1 MATISTLEPYV
12 LARIEETNPGAP
24 VFWSE
29 EFEVSSALMESM
41 CDALLLVGRP
51 DLIVSQP
58 LTIQPNQWLQKVP
71 KGIFC
76 ITNLQGPAS
85 EVWKVTLEDMDY
97 AQVAGPDWEQDI
109 GETITKWFPL
119 GFNAFGV
126 YPSVP
131 YPQTVLMTGIASPV
145 TGIWP
150 YDGTQT
156 VPFQDPFFVALE
168 KYAAGYLRLKEAG
181 QEQAEG
187 VKLYQDYLQNMKRM
201 TQLQTRIDPF
211 MMDNGATG
219 SRITAN
225 PTTSR

>member
-12 LARIEETNPGAP
+12 LNRVEEENPS
-24 VFWSE
+24 VFWTLE
-29 EFEVSSALMESM
+29 TEVASGLMEAM

-58 LTIQPNQWLQKVP
+58 LTIQPNQWMQTVP
-71 KGIFC
+71 KGVFC

-85 EVWKVTLEDMDY
+85 EVWKITLEDVDG

-109 GETITKWFPL
+109 GDSITTWWPL

-126 YPSVP
+126 HPCVP
-131 YPQTVLMTGIASPV
+131 VAQTVLMTGIASPV
-145 TGIWP
+145 VGVWP
-150 YDGTQT
+150 YDGTQV
-156 VPFQDPFFVALE
+156 VPFQDNFFVSLE
-168 KYAAGYLRLKEAG
+168 KYAASYLRLKEAG
-181 QEQAEG
+181 AEAQEGA
-187 VKLYQDYLQNMKRM
+187 KLYADYLSDMKRM

-219 SRITAN
+219 NRITAN

>member
-12 LARIEETNPGAP
+12 LNRVEEENPS
-24 VFWSE
+24 VFWTLE
-29 EFEVSSALMESM
+29 TEVASSLMEAM

-58 LTIQPNQWLQKVP
+58 LTIQPNQWLQAVP
-71 KGIFC
+71 KGVFC

-85 EVWKVTLEDMDY
+85 EVWKVTLQDMDG

-109 GETITKWFPL
+109 GDSITKWWPM

-126 YPSVP
+126 HPCVP
-131 YPQTVLMTGIASPV
+131 QAQTVLMTGIASPI

-168 KYAAGYLRLKEAG
+168 KYAASYLRLKEAG
-181 QEQAEG
+181 QETQEG
-187 VKLYQDYLQNMKRM
+187 AKLYADYLQDMKRM
-201 TQLQTRIDPF
+201 TQLQDRIDPF
-211 MMDNGATG
+211 IFEGATG
-219 SRITAN
+219 GKITAN
-225 PTTSR
+225 PTTVR